1 MAETLDEMVE
11 VVKGFVGDSGV
22 CSNDRAV
29 KAINQARRLLW
40 NKREWNSTAEY
51 VEICCADCCFTL
63 PNRYGNPKKISFT
76 DLVFKQNVVMFLWT
90 TDCPLCKLEVRH
102 MNELV
107 KWAEKH
113 PKANLRV
120 VSVNFGDDG
129 KDGFEAAGWDEVMM
143 PKFEVLWDPGA
154 RRFKADVWQL
164 DKHGIPITFF
174 FAQGGFPVRV
184 IPGFTADLIKTAQE
198 EFLPPERVK

>member
-1 MAETLDEMVE
+1 MRKQALAAAVAALTVGMAAA
-11 VVKGFVGDSGV
+11 FIPSGV
-22 CSNDRAV
+22 VRAAESPQPIITRA
-29 KAINQARRLLW
+29 AINKSPFA
-40 NKREWNSTAEY
+40 
-51 VEICCADCCFTL
+51 FTL

-102 MNELV
+102 MNDLV
-107 KWAEKH
+107 KWAKEH

-129 KDGFEAAGWDEVMM
+129 KDGFDAAGWDEVMM

-184 IPGFTADLIKTAQE
+184 IPGFTADLIKTAQD
-198 EFLPPERVK
+198 EFLPPERGK

>member
-1 MAETLDEMVE
+1 MRKHALAAVVAALALGMATVLIPASTHAADAPQPVIT
-11 VVKGFVGDSGV
+11 
-22 CSNDRAV
+22 RA
-29 KAINQARRLLW
+29 AINKSPFA
-40 NKREWNSTAEY
+40 
-51 VEICCADCCFTL
+51 FTL

-107 KWAEKH
+107 KWAKEH

-120 VSVNFGDDG
+120 VSVNFGDGG
-129 KDGFEAAGWDEVMM
+129 KDGFDAAGWDDVMM

-184 IPGFTADLIKTAQE
+184 IPGFTTDLIKTAQD
-198 EFLPPERVK
+198 EFLPPERGGK

>member
-1 MAETLDEMVE
+1 MRRQILAAVTAALALGMVAALIPASA
-11 VVKGFVGDSGV
+11 V
-22 CSNDRAV
+22 RAADTPQPV
-29 KAINQARRLLW
+29 ITRAAINKSPFA
-40 NKREWNSTAEY
+40 
-51 VEICCADCCFTL
+51 FTL

-102 MNELV
+102 MNDLV
-107 KWAEKH
+107 KWAKEH

-198 EFLPPERVK
+198 EFLPPERGK